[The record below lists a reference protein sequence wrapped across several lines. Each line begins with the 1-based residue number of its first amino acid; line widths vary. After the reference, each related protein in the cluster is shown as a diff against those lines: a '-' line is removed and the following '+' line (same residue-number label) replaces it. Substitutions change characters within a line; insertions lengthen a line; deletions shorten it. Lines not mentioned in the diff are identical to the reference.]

1 MSHSIATGEPL
12 GDVIRSGAPKSK
24 KPGLTT
30 R

>member
-12 GDVIRSGAPKSK
+12 GDVIRSGEPKSK